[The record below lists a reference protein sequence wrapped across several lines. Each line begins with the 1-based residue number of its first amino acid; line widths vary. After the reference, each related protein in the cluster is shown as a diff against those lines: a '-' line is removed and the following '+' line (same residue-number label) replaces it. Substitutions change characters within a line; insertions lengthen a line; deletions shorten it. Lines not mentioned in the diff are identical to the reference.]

1 MAIQGSFNLSNAL
14 SSQAYAYKC
23 WYNYNYGNNTMGIS
37 AQDMGEITQT
47 WNGELANWQA
57 TAMDDENAYEIEDDD
72 FSTAKDNGR
81 AQAQDAAGGYDGKQ
95 GGQVTRTIADV
106 AMGAAG
112 ALATTVGS
120 KVAGNIGAKVG
131 GKLVAKA
138 GEKVNFVAP
147 EAIYTQEGT
156 LLIPANSKVVAT
168 IIKIEKPKW
177 FNKNAR
183 VYLNFECIVFPDG
196 SAMAMSAKP
205 FTKDGSLKEGPWMT
219 AAKIAGS
226 TVGLG
231 AVGAGAGVGFAFIP
245 NPAKL
250 GTGFAIGIP
259 VGCTVG
265 LITGLVTPGLKPA
278 RWLF

>member
-1 MAIQGSFNLSNAL
+1 MKSLKTTFTKNLSR
-14 SSQAYAYKC
+14 KVV
-23 WYNYNYGNNTMGIS
+23 
-37 AQDMGEITQT
+37 
-47 WNGELANWQA
+47 
-57 TAMDDENAYEIEDDD
+57 
-72 FSTAKDNGR
+72 STFMIMLLG
-81 AQAQDAAGGYDGKQ
+81 AQAF
-95 GGQVTRTIADV
+95 
-106 AMGAAG
+106 AAG
-112 ALATTVGS
+112 AVNYPGVIAQEHMFKEKKAQSDLVLITNNNNIIT
-120 KVAGNIGAKVG
+120 KGNVMQIVFDC
-131 GKLVAKA
+131 KLWSENAKA
-138 GEKVNFVAP
+138 GERVNFVAP

-168 IIKIEKPKW
+168 ILKIEKPKW

-205 FTKDGSLKEGPWMT
+205 FTKDGALKEGPWMT

-265 LITGLVTPGLKPA
+265 LITGLVTPGLKYHA
-278 RWLF
+278 KAGEAVKIILCKDLCLKKVQAK

>member
-1 MAIQGSFNLSNAL
+1 MKSLKTTFTKNLSRKAV
-14 SSQAYAYKC
+14 
-23 WYNYNYGNNTMGIS
+23 
-37 AQDMGEITQT
+37 
-47 WNGELANWQA
+47 
-57 TAMDDENAYEIEDDD
+57 
-72 FSTAKDNGR
+72 STFMIMLLG
-81 AQAQDAAGGYDGKQ
+81 AQAFAAGTANYPG
-95 GGQVTRTIADV
+95 VIAQEHMFKERKAQSDLV
-106 AMGAAG
+106 
-112 ALATTVGS
+112 LITNNSNIIT
-120 KVAGNIGAKVG
+120 KGNVMQIVFDC
-131 GKLVAKA
+131 KLWSENAKA
-138 GEKVNFVAP
+138 GDRVNFVAP

-168 IIKIEKPKW
+168 VLKIEKPKW

-205 FTKDGSLKEGPWMT
+205 FTKDGALKEGPWMT
-219 AAKIAGS
+219 AAKLAGS

-265 LITGLVTPGLKPA
+265 LITGLVTPGLKYHA
-278 RWLF
+278 KAGEAVKIILCKDLCLKKVQAK

>member
-1 MAIQGSFNLSNAL
+1 MNLLN
-14 SSQAYAYKC
+14 
-23 WYNYNYGNNTMGIS
+23 
-37 AQDMGEITQT
+37 
-47 WNGELANWQA
+47 ELFMKN
-57 TAMDDENAYEIEDDD
+57 
-72 FSTAKDNGR
+72 FSKKIVAASMVMLLG
-81 AQAQDAAGGYDGKQ
+81 AQAF
-95 GGQVTRTIADV
+95 
-106 AMGAAG
+106 AAG
-112 ALATTVGS
+112 ASNYPGVIAEEHMFKEKKALSDVVLITDNSNIITQ
-120 KVAGNIGAKVG
+120 GNVMQIVFDC
-131 GKLVAKA
+131 KLWAENAKA
-138 GEKVNFVAP
+138 GERVNFVAP

-156 LLIPANSKVVAT
+156 LLIPANSKIVAT

-196 SAMAMSAKP
+196 SAMTMSAKP

-265 LITGLVTPGLKPA
+265 LITGLVTPGLKYHAKAGESIKLILCDDLCLCKPKN
-278 RWLF
+278 